1 MLWIRSRETGM
12 NNENRLKDPCQAKTA
27 RINEPWKR
35 GAIDYRSV
43 FFIESIAESHK
54 DPKSGDRYE

>member
-1 MLWIRSRETGM
+1 MPWTRSRETGM
-12 NNENRLKDPCQAKTA
+12 NDENRLKDPCQAKTA

-35 GAIDYRSV
+35 GAIDNKIFV
-43 FFIESIAESHK
+43 FNESIAESHK